1 MAEDKAKTA
10 ADIAAYEEKARRRV
24 AVRVEERKR
33 QQWVKARRIFFI
45 VLGINV
51 VLILGFFFTT
61 GMNWEHVYRAVGKV
75 AN

>member
-1 MAEDKAKTA
+1 MADDKEKTA
-10 ADIAAYEEKARRRV
+10 AEIAAYELKAKQRV
-24 AVRVEERKR
+24 AVRVADRKR

-51 VLILGFFFTT
+51 LLIIIFFFAT
-61 GMNWEHVYRAVGKV
+61 GLNWEHVYKAAGKV

>member
-1 MAEDKAKTA
+1 V
-10 ADIAAYEEKARRRV
+10 AD
-24 AVRVEERKR
+24 RKR

-51 VLILGFFFTT
+51 LLIIIFFFAT
-61 GMNWEHVYRAVGKV
+61 GLNWEHVYKAAGKV